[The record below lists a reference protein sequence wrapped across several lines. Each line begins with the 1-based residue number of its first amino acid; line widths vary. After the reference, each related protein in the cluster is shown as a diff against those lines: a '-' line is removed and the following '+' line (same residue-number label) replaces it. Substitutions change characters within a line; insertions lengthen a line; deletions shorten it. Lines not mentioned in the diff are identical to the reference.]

1 MIELIRYK
9 NNPILSPNP
18 QNGWEDEA
26 VFNPGAI
33 LKDNQDYFLLNSHYN
48 HQLRRK
54 LLFIFYN
61 TSSTCNRTY

>member
-33 LKDNQDYFLLNSHYN
+33 LKDNQVF
-48 HQLRRK
+48 
-54 LLFIFYN
+54 LFIGQWENMRHIFLE
-61 TSSTCNRTY
+61 